1 MGWVKLTF
9 PPLLVVPA
17 HSPGFLSLKSPSAME
32 DKPTPA
38 GAPCWFSGLCWGYVK
53 RKVYSGNSCGLPCFS
68 LPSEVPT
75 LKDKGKVLRY
85 FHLVLA

>member
-1 MGWVKLTF
+1 MNVGWVKLTF

-38 GAPCWFSGLCWGYVK
+38 GAPVLVFWAVLGLREK
-53 RKVYSGNSCGLPCFS
+53 KS
-68 LPSEVPT
+68 LFRQLLWPP
-75 LKDKGKVLRY
+75 L
-85 FHLVLA
+85 F